1 MNKPIVTLIAT
12 ACITLSS
19 ATIAFAKPHHSDDFS
34 KRTLSQLDLSAQQK
48 QDIKAVLKA
57 TREDNSV
64 FAGERQEMR
73 AQMQA
78 LMNMPVWDA
87 ATAESIIRAQITQ
100 GQSIA
105 LNRAKARNQ
114 VYNLLS
120 DEQQTQL
127 NEKASSQDSR
137 KGKFKRDNDE
147 KSRMK
152 DIDRADVKQDD
163 WEKKTSRISKKLEL
177 TDAQEAQWKS
187 IHKEAKKNAQAFRV
201 NSKSHRETMKTI
213 VQQAEF
219 DEQAWLTAQASFKDE
234 LVAHRVAQAKVRYDS
249 MSILTDEQREK
260 MQKMSKRMK
269 EKRGHRESSNSDS

>member
-1 MNKPIVTLIAT
+1 MNKPIVTLIAA
-12 ACITLSS
+12 ACITLSIS
-19 ATIAFAKPHHSDDFS
+19 ALAFAKSHHSDGFS
-34 KRTLSQLDLSAQQK
+34 MRTLSQLDLSAQQK
-48 QDIKAVLKA
+48 QDIKAVFKA

-64 FAGERQEMR
+64 FKGEKQEMR

-78 LMNMPVWDA
+78 LMNMPAWDA
-87 ATAESIIRAQITQ
+87 ATAESLIRTQITQ
-100 GQSIA
+100 GQSMA

-120 DEQQTQL
+120 DGQQAQL
-127 NEKASSQDSR
+127 SEKASSQDSR

-152 DIDRADVKQDD
+152 DIDRADLKQDD
-163 WEKKTSRISKKLEL
+163 WEKKTSRISKKLAL
-177 TDAQEAQWKS
+177 TDVQEAQWKS
-187 IHKEAKKNAQAFRV
+187 IHKEAKKNAQAFRTD
-201 NSKSHRETMKTI
+201 SKSQRETMKTI

-219 DEQAWLTAQASFKDE
+219 DEQAWLSAQASFNDK

-260 MQKMSKRMK
+260 MQKMSQR
-269 EKRGHRESSNSDS
+269 